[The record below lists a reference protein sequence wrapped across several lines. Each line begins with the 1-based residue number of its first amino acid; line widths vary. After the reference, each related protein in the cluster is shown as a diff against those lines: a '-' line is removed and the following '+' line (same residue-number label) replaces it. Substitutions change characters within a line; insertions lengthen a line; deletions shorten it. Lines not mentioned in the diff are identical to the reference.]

1 MNHDQELREKIL
13 RYIQGEMNASEEHA
27 FEKAMLEDPFLEDA
41 VEGIQKEKSLP
52 KIQAELNALDRR
64 IQTSSTSKS
73 SKIFFYQ
80 MAAVFLIIVGTGI
93 VILLRIQ
100 ETKTSSPL
108 AFENNQEKQSDSAA
122 TLNPNIQ
129 QRPLAD
135 APVSNKDLSPAP
147 GVKTIE
153 SSPRIAM
160 DHESPMQ
167 EKELEESSTLY
178 AADAAVGAAQN
189 TEDFS
194 LNSAGAAPILTESRD
209 PKETITEELLAWA
222 NSLQSNQSARS
233 QQLSNQSIEKKS
245 NNKKSISQSPTA
257 SEALPPSANAA
268 PNEINTITQLIRNG
282 NNSLAEQK
290 ITQYEK
296 KFANDKSI
304 YILKSALEF
313 KRGNKAKAIQ
323 HLKSLKNTPYEQE
336 AIQFETKINR

>member
-13 RYIQGEMNASEEHA
+13 RYIQGEMNASEAHA

-41 VEGIQKEKSLP
+41 VEGIQKEKSIP
-52 KIQAELNALDRR
+52 KIQAELNALDKR
-64 IQTSSTSKS
+64 IQAPSASKS
-73 SKIFFYQ
+73 SRIFFYQ

-108 AFENNQEKQSDSAA
+108 AYENYPEKQSDSAA
-122 TLNPNIQ
+122 GLNPDIQ

-135 APVSNKDLSPAP
+135 APASNKDLSPTP
-147 GVKTIE
+147 DVKTIE
-153 SSPRIAM
+153 ASPQIAM
-160 DHESPMQ
+160 DHDSPS
-167 EKELEESSTLY
+167 EENKLEESSTLS
-178 AADAAVGAAQN
+178 AADAEVGASQN

-194 LNSAGAAPILTESRD
+194 LNSGAAPKQIESRD
-209 PKETITEELLAWA
+209 ENETITEQLLAWA
-222 NSLQSNQSARS
+222 NSLQSDQTARS

-245 NNKKSISQSPTA
+245 NSKKSISQSPSA
-257 SEALPPSANAA
+257 SEALSPAGSPAT
-268 PNEINTITQLIRNG
+268 NEINTIAQLIRNG
-282 NNSLAEQK
+282 NGTLAEQK

-296 KFANDKSI
+296 QFANDKSI

-323 HLKSLKNTPYEQE
+323 HLRSLTNTPYEKE
-336 AIQFETKINR
+336 AIQFENKINR